1 MWVNN
6 PADRGRSPKED
17 GNSRFL
23 PHIPVLLSVGMAS
36 EPGLAPGSII
46 GGFYKIRRL
55 IGQGGMGEVYAA
67 EGRGGEKV
75 ALKVLHERAAQD
87 PDLVARFNREADIA
101 KKIESPFVAAILGSG
116 KERDGRLWIAFERLV
131 GEGMDER
138 LRREQYLGFA
148 EVAPVMED
156 ALQGLHAAHAAHVVH
171 RDIKPA
177 NLFIEKRKL
186 TPDEIQHGE
195 HEERTRILDFGVSK
209 MKASGSSRRSEPS
222 LTAFDATLGSFAY
235 MAPEQ
240 VRGSARVDERAD
252 LYALGAVGFRALTGR
267 LPFEGSNALTLIA
280 LKLDRD
286 PPTLAQTTGDTWPA
300 AIERYLS
307 KIMAREREK
316 RFATALEA
324 LDAWRKVCRVMGSGR
339 GGKGGGGD
347 RRPLPPPP
355 PSSMRDA
362 PTEVTAASYT
372 DLGPALLGGPGTRRR

>member
-1 MWVNN
+1 
-6 PADRGRSPKED
+6 
-17 GNSRFL
+17 
-23 PHIPVLLSVGMAS
+23 
-36 EPGLAPGSII
+36 
-46 GGFYKIRRL
+46 
-55 IGQGGMGEVYAA
+55 MGEVYAA

-101 KKIESPFVAAILGSG
+101 KQIHSPFVAGILRAG
-116 KERDGRLWIAFERLV
+116 KEKDGRLWIAFERLV
-131 GEGMDER
+131 GEGLDER
-138 LRREQYLGFA
+138 LRREQYLSFA
-148 EVAPVMED
+148 EVAPVIED
-156 ALQGLHAAHAAHVVH
+156 ALQGLDAAHSARVVH

-186 TPDEIQHGE
+186 TPDEIGAGE

-209 MKASGSSRRSEPS
+209 MKNTARKSEPS

-252 LYALGAVGFRALTGR
+252 LYALGAVAFRALTGR

-300 AIERYLS
+300 AIEKFLA

-316 RFATALEA
+316 RFSTAIDA
-324 LDAWRKVCRVMGSGR
+324 LDSWRKVCKVMGNAR
-339 GGKGGGGD
+339 T
-347 RRPLPPPP
+347 PAPNPP
-355 PSSMRDA
+355 PSFSARDDH
-362 PTEVTAASYT
+362 TEVTSASFT
-372 DLGPALLGGPGTRRR
+372 DVGSLGGPPSRRR